1 VQKIRYYI
9 IPSPAPSSTP
19 KEAAHKEAP
28 NTKDMDEVGDASKEN
43 EDLKDT
49 EAAPLSRSESRGGDW
64 KTQMQDEIMLARSCL
79 LSGDN
84 TKDSMSS
91 VIRLLDQTY
100 QRLVCDENN
109 TVSADTPHNDPS
121 SNGKQHNL
129 SRSASR
135 DQNSAKD

>member
-1 VQKIRYYI
+1 
-9 IPSPAPSSTP
+9 
-19 KEAAHKEAP
+19 
-28 NTKDMDEVGDASKEN
+28 
-43 EDLKDT
+43 
-49 EAAPLSRSESRGGDW
+49 
-64 KTQMQDEIMLARSCL
+64 MLARSCL

-109 TVSADTPHNDPS
+109 TTSADTPHNDPP

-135 DQNSAKD
+135 DQNSAKEGINKEHMKEEMAVNEGKINEAAPNINKPAALVIGTNNVKNNNTESYKNISLQN